1 MLSAHN
7 MTIDEQLAHLT
18 KGAEETIRVEEL
30 RAKLERSEK
39 TGKPLNVKAGFDPT
53 APDIH
58 LGHTVLIRK
67 LKHFQDLGH
76 TVIFLIGDF
85 TGLIGDP
92 SGQNVTRKPMTP
104 EEVAANAETYKKQV
118 FKILDPNKTVIDFNS
133 RWLGKLTSRDWV
145 TLCSKYTLARLLE
158 RDDFSKRVKEQRP
171 IAIHELLYPL
181 AQGYD
186 SVALEADVELG
197 GTDQK
202 FNLLVGRTM
211 QQEYGQ
217 EPQVIMTTPLLEGLD
232 GVQKMSKSLGN
243 YVGIEEPPAE
253 MFGKLM
259 SISDELMW
267 RYYLLLT
274 DMTRREVDDLKKNV
288 ASGQTHPLEVKKSL
302 AGLIVRDFHGK
313 KSADQAQADFHT
325 QFRKKGLP
333 SDVETRTYDLRA
345 TAARSVLGHLPSD
358 VETRTYNLT
367 GPLRVSRLLVDLELC
382 ESNAEAQRKI
392 KEGAVYL
399 TVPHLDPP
407 LWQRETDPKWEFNP
421 TQCSEV
427 VFRVGRRLLRVSF
440 VRA

>member
-1 MLSAHN
+1 
-7 MTIDEQLAHLT
+7 MTLDEQLAYLT
-18 KGAEETIRVEEL
+18 KGVEETIRVEEL
-30 RAKLERSEK
+30 RAKLERSA
-39 TGKPLNVKAGFDPT
+39 PLTVKAGFDPT

-76 TVIFLIGDF
+76 KVIFLIGDF

-118 FKILDPNKTVIDFNS
+118 FKILDPQKTVVDFNS
-133 RWLGKLTSRDWV
+133 RWLGKLTGRDWM
-145 TLCSKYTLARLLE
+145 TLCLKYTLARMLE
-158 RDDFSKRVKEQRP
+158 RDDFSKRMKEQRP

-186 SVALEADVELG
+186 SVELKADVELG

-202 FNLLVGRTM
+202 FNLLVGRTL

-243 YVGIEEPPAE
+243 YVGINEPAGE

-267 RYYLLLT
+267 KYYLLLT
-274 DMTRREVDDLKKNV
+274 DMTPQEITSLRDAVKEHLDHPDHPLNLKKR
-288 ASGQTHPLEVKKSL
+288 L
-302 AGLIVRDFHGK
+302 ARRIIAGFHGEQ
-313 KSADQAQADFHT
+313 AAAQAQTNFEVRI
-325 QFRKKGLP
+325 QRKGRP
-333 SDVETRTYDLRA
+333 SDDSIVTTVY
-345 TAARSVLGHLPSD
+345 
-358 VETRTYNLT
+358 
-367 GPLRVSRLLVDLELC
+367 PLDRPRKLFRLLVDLELF
-382 ESNAEAQRKI
+382 ESNSEAQREI
-392 KEGAVYL
+392 KKGAVYMAVGDL
-399 TVPHLDPP
+399 GRPQWKRMADPTWELDPHMHKQVMFRYSYRP
-407 LWQRETDPKWEFNP
+407 LVLVT
-421 TQCSEV
+421 
-427 VFRVGRRLLRVSF
+427 FRT
-440 VRA
+440 